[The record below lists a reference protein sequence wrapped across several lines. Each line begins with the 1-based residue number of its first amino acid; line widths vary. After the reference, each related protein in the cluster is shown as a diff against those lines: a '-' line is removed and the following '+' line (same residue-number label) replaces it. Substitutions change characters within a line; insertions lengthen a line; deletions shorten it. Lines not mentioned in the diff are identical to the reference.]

1 MLPKALLP
9 EVEFGAWK
17 AEIEDSR
24 ELREIFMNSNPLIH
38 TCALAREDSKLALP
52 GLSTENC
59 SKTVLRGKRA
69 SGAHA
74 GPFWSGAAAPREA
87 GRGVAKTDSDIGC
100 RRRGLSLRRFAGP
113 ACQAAWLIAAFF
125 PGTPAGRRG
134 VRPADAEPHHG
145 TVECTRMRTQ

>member
-1 MLPKALLP
+1 MLPKALLL

-17 AEIEDSR
+17 AEIENSR

-38 TCALAREDSKLALP
+38 TCALARKDSKLPLP

-59 SKTVLRGKRA
+59 SKTVLRGKWA

-87 GRGVAKTDSDIGC
+87 GRGVAKRIAISVAVRAAC
-100 RRRGLSLRRFAGP
+100 RFDASLCVNGADVCHAINSCETRRSSKP
-113 ACQAAWLIAAFF
+113 S
-125 PGTPAGRRG
+125 
-134 VRPADAEPHHG
+134 
-145 TVECTRMRTQ
+145 

>member
-1 MLPKALLP
+1 MLPKALLL

-17 AEIEDSR
+17 AEIENSR

-38 TCALAREDSKLALP
+38 TCALARQDSKLPLP

-59 SKTVLRGKRA
+59 SKTVLKGEAGLRGKWA

-87 GRGVAKTDSDIGC
+87 GRGVAKRIAISVAVGAAC
-100 RRRGLSLRRFAGP
+100 RFDVSQLHAL
-113 ACQAAWLIAAFF
+113 L
-125 PGTPAGRRG
+125 
-134 VRPADAEPHHG
+134 H
-145 TVECTRMRTQ
+145 